1 MKIRFA
7 AILIA
12 LFLACGMAGAQEAQ
26 VKEIVGAGASFPYPL
41 YSKWFDVYA
50 KMFEVKVNYQSI
62 GSGGGIKQLENKTVD
77 FAGSD
82 AFLSEEEMK
91 AFGGGALHIP
101 TALGGVAVIYNLSIE
116 QQIKLTPEVL
126 VDIFMGKIKTWQ
138 DARLKEINPDVKFP
152 NLPIIP
158 VYRSDG
164 SGTTFIFTD
173 YLCKVSGEWKEKIGQ
188 GKTVQWLT
196 GIGGKGNEGVA
207 GSVKQ
212 MPGSIGYVEVI
223 YAEKNKLKYALLKN
237 KSGNYVAPALA
248 GITEA
253 ANVPLPDDLRV
264 SITDTDSPQG
274 YPISGFTWIIVYTE
288 QKYGDRSLEKAKA
301 LKQLLKWCATDAQT
315 YNETLLYAPLSKE
328 AKEKALALIEK
339 MTFDQKSF

>member
-1 MKIRFA
+1 M
-7 AILIA
+7 LIA
-12 LFLACGMAGAQEAQ
+12 LFMVCIMAGAQDAQ
-26 VKEIVGAGASFPYPL
+26 IKEIVGAGASFPYPL

-50 KMFEVKVNYQSI
+50 KMFDVKVNYQSI
-62 GSGGGIKQLENKTVD
+62 GSGGGIKQLENMTVD

-91 AFGGGALHIP
+91 GFSGGALHIP
-101 TALGGVAVIYNLSIE
+101 TALGGVAVIYNLPVE

-126 VDIFMGKIKTWQ
+126 VEIFMGKIKTWQ
-138 DARLKEINPDVKFP
+138 DAKLKEINPDVKFP

-173 YLCKVSGEWKEKIGQ
+173 YLCKVSAEWKEKIGQ
-188 GKTVQWLT
+188 GKTVQWSA

-237 KSGNYVAPALA
+237 KAGNFAAPALA

-274 YPISGFTWIIVYTE
+274 YPISGFTWIIVYAE
-288 QKYGDRSLEKAKA
+288 QKYGERSVEKAKA
-301 LKQLLKWCATDAQT
+301 LKHLLKWCVTDAQT
-315 YNETLLYAPLSKE
+315 YNETLLYAPLPKE

-339 MTFDQKSF
+339 MTFDKKSF